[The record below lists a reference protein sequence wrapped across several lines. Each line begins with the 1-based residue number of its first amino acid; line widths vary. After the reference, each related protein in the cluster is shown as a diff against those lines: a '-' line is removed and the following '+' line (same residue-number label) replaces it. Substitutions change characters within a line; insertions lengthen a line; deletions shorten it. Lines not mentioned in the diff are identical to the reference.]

1 MRATAARAR
10 LTHPCAPSQLREELE
25 EKERQFRDAKRQTI
39 ALGAEADAARG
50 SLEAERGRVA
60 EAESKAREGR
70 DAAARMEARLRSEAD
85 ELREQAAASARRVDA
100 LEGKL
105 AAAERASAAAASK
118 HAEQLRHRCGPPE
131 SRLGSRAARASR

>member
-1 MRATAARAR
+1 M
-10 LTHPCAPSQLREELE
+10 
-25 EKERQFRDAKRQTI
+25 
-39 ALGAEADAARG
+39 
-50 SLEAERGRVA
+50 A

-70 DAAARMEARLRSEAD
+70 DAAARTEARLRGEAE
-85 ELREQAAASARRVDA
+85 ELREQAAASARSVDA

-131 SRLGSRAARASR
+131 SRLGSRARLARRAETDGRACVAQGRGVRRAAVASRFGQTIGA